1 VSIAFLGT
9 SEFAATVLNA
19 LVAANSSPRLV
30 VSAPS
35 RPKGR
40 GLALVDPPVVVA
52 AKLHGIEY
60 FQPARMND
68 PVAVDRLRS
77 TAPTLLVVV
86 AYGQILSREVL
97 ELAPRGA
104 VNLHGSILPKYRGPA
119 PIARAI
125 ENGDTETGVT
135 LQYMV
140 REVDAGDII
149 AVARTKIAPD
159 DTHESL
165 SSRMSVLAAELLIE
179 HLPALLA
186 GRSERTQQDPSAA
199 TRAPLLDKHE
209 GRVDWSRPA
218 SRIHDH
224 VRAMTPWPGAST
236 EWTSR
241 RGGPQRLVL
250 RKTSVLPGTPGD
262 AAPGTVVTAAGR
274 LEVATGQGILR
285 IERLLRQGKSE
296 MSAEEFL
303 RGAKIEI
310 GDRFQ

>member
-52 AKLHGIEY
+52 AKNHGLEY
-60 FQPARMND
+60 FQPTRMND
-68 PVAVDRLRS
+68 PIAVERLRS
-77 TAPTLLVVV
+77 IAPTLLVVV

-125 ENGDTETGVT
+125 QNGDTETGVT

-140 REVDAGDII
+140 REVDAGDIVGI
-149 AVARTKIAPD
+149 ARMAIAPD

-165 SSRMSVLAAELLIE
+165 SSRMSVLAAELLLE
-179 HLPALLA
+179 HLPALLT
-186 GRSERTQQDPSAA
+186 GQSERTKQDPTAA
-199 TRAPLLDKHE
+199 TRAPLLDKRE
-209 GRVDWSRPA
+209 GRVDWSLPA

-236 EWTSR
+236 DWLTR
-241 RGGPQRLVL
+241 NGPNRLVI
-250 RKTSVLPGTPGD
+250 RKTSVVPGTRGD
-262 AAPGTVVTAAGR
+262 AAPGTVVTTTGH
-274 LEVATGQGILR
+274 LEIATGQGTLR

-303 RGAKIEI
+303 RGAKIET

>member
-1 VSIAFLGT
+1 MSIAFLGT

-52 AKLHGIEY
+52 AKQHGLEY
-60 FQPARMND
+60 FQPTRMND
-68 PVAVDRLRS
+68 PIAVERLRS
-77 TAPTLLVVV
+77 IAPTLLVVV

-165 SSRMSVLAAELLIE
+165 SSRMSVLAAELLLE

-186 GRSERTQQDPSAA
+186 GRSERTKQDPTAA
-199 TRAPLLDKHE
+199 TRAPLLGKHE
-209 GRVDWSRPA
+209 GRVDWSLPA

-236 EWTSR
+236 DWLAR
-241 RGGPQRLVL
+241 NGPSRLVI
-250 RKTSVLPGTPGD
+250 RKTSVLPGTRGD
-262 AAPGTVVTAAGR
+262 VAPGTVVTATGH
-274 LEVATGQGILR
+274 LDIATGQGTLR